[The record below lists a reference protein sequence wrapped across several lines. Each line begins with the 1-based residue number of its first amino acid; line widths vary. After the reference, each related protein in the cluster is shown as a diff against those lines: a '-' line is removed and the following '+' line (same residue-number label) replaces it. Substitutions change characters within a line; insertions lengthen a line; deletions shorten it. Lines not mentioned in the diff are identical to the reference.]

1 MHDSPLVHV
10 AQLLLILSV
19 IFVAAK
25 IGGEIA
31 RRYLHIPP
39 VLGEL
44 LAGILISP
52 YAFGGVEL
60 FGVGPLLK
68 TQNNLPVTEELFFFG
83 QMAVV
88 MLLFEVGLETNR
100 KQFMSNI
107 KPATF
112 VAAGGVLLPFILGFG
127 ATVLLGFASIESI
140 EAMVPALFVGTIM
153 TATSISITARVLSDL
168 GKLNSREGVTILGG
182 AVIDDVLGIM
192 MLAIVVGI
200 SQQGSITPIT
210 ITIIVLKALG
220 FWLGLIVIGSII
232 SKKLSKLALS
242 FKTPGSPLVIAIVYG
257 LLAAAIAEVYFGLAM
272 IIGSYTMGLVL
283 SDTDL
288 RYKIEKSVITINKIF
303 VPVFFVIVGMQL
315 NLSSFTGNG
324 DKSAFTLV
332 VFAIVLTVLAIFSKM
347 VGSGLPALMFG
358 FKKKESL
365 RIGLGMVPRGEVALI
380 IGGIAITS
388 GVIGSGIF
396 GVSIV
401 MVIITTILA
410 PILLNLTYKD

>member
-19 IFVAAK
+19 IFIAAK
-25 IGGEIA
+25 IGGEVA
-31 RRYLHIPP
+31 WRYLHIPP

-44 LAGILISP
+44 TAGILISP

-60 FGVGPLLK
+60 FGVGPLIK

-100 KQFMSNI
+100 KQFISNI

-127 ATVLLGFASIESI
+127 ATVLLGFASIESL

-168 GKLNSREGVTILGG
+168 GRLNSREGVTILGG

-200 SQQGSITPIT
+200 SQQGSITPMT
-210 ITIIVLKALG
+210 VTIIVLKALG

-232 SKKLSKLALS
+232 STKLSKLALW

-315 NLSSFTGNG
+315 DLSSFTGTG

-401 MVIITTILA
+401 MVIVTAILA

>member
-10 AQLLLILSV
+10 AQLLLILCV

-60 FGVGPLLK
+60 FGVGPLIK

-232 SKKLSKLALS
+232 SKKLSKLALW

-288 RYKIEKSVITINKIF
+288 RYKVEKSVITINKIF

-315 NLSSFTGNG
+315 DLSSFTGNG

>member
-19 IFVAAK
+19 IFIAAK
-25 IGGEIA
+25 IGGEVA
-31 RRYLHIPP
+31 WRYLHIPP

-44 LAGILISP
+44 SAGILISP

-60 FGVGPLLK
+60 FGVGPLIK

-100 KQFMSNI
+100 KQFISNI

-127 ATVLLGFASIESI
+127 STVLLGFASIESL

-168 GKLNSREGVTILGG
+168 GRLNSREGVTILGG

-200 SQQGSITPIT
+200 SQQGSITPMT
-210 ITIIVLKALG
+210 VTIIVLKALG

-232 SKKLSKLALS
+232 STKLSKLALW

-315 NLSSFTGNG
+315 DLSSFTGTG

-401 MVIITTILA
+401 MVIVTAILA